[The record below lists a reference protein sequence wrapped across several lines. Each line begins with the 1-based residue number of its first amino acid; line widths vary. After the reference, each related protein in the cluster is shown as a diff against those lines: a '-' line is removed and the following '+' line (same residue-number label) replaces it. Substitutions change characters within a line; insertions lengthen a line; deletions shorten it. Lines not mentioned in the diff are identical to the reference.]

1 MSNLEQNIA
10 SSENTQDNTN
20 NPQPRGE
27 NPPAGQEEVKNDNVM
42 SVEEPNQNQNQ
53 PQYDSHLIDQQNEEI
68 RKEIEENSPLIS
80 DLLPLQML
88 EFEFSGNQPF
98 LTKIKV

>member
-10 SSENTQDNTN
+10 SSENTQDSTN
-20 NPQPRGE
+20 NPQPRSE
-27 NPPAGQEEVKNDNVM
+27 NSPAGQEEAKNDNAM
-42 SVEEPNQNQNQ
+42 SVEEQNQNQNQ

>member
-1 MSNLEQNIA
+1 MSNLEENIV
-10 SSENTQDNTN
+10 SSENTQDNAN
-20 NPQPRGE
+20 NSQPRSE
-27 NPPAGQEEVKNDNVM
+27 NPPAVQEEVKNDNAM
-42 SVEEPNQNQNQ
+42 NVEEPNQNQNQ
-53 PQYDSHLIDQQNEEI
+53 PQYDSNLIDQQNEEI